1 MLDLA
6 DAYAETQAN
15 LADLV
20 RELPAERLATV
31 VPASPDWDVKDVVA
45 HVTGIAGDTVGGTI
59 PPELNPVEALT
70 DPVQA
75 ERREALTAEQVSS
88 RRGRSIEEILDEWAG
103 HLEQLLPMMRGE
115 TPFPRQFPFADAIVL
130 TDLAVHAQDV
140 RSALDAPGDRDSAG
154 VGIALASF
162 AAALGLRLALNGVP
176 PLRIRY
182 GQKERVAG
190 QGEARATWEGERYE
204 IFRALAG
211 RRSGDQI
218 LAMSWQGDPTP
229 YVPLIPAYGPR
240 TDPIIE

>member
-6 DAYAETQAN
+6 DAYSETQAN
-15 LADLV
+15 LAGLV
-20 RELPAERLATV
+20 RELPADRLATV

-45 HVTGIAGDTVGGTI
+45 HVTGIAGDTVGGTV
-59 PPELNPVEALT
+59 PPELNPVLALT

-75 ERREALTAEQVSS
+75 EMREALTAEQVSS
-88 RRGRSIEEILDEWAG
+88 RRARSIEEIIEEWDG
-103 HLEQLLPMMRGE
+103 HVEKLLPMMRGE

-140 RSALDAPGDRDSAG
+140 RSALGVPGDRDSAG
-154 VGIALASF
+154 VHIALASF
-162 AAALGLRLALNGVP
+162 AAALGLRLALHGVP

-182 GQKERVAG
+182 GEKERIAG
-190 QGEARATWEGERYE
+190 QGEPAATWEGDRYE

-218 LAMSWQGDPTP
+218 RAMSWTGDPDP
-229 YVPLIPAYGPR
+229 YVPLIPAYGVR